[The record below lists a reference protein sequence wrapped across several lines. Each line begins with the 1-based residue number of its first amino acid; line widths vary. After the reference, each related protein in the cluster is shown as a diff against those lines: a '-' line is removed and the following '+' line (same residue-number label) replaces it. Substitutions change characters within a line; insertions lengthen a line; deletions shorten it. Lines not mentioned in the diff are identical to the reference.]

1 MANTKTKTK
10 SDKKSQAQLIQE
22 PKVASRNPWRR
33 FARGADLEVA
43 ISRGR
48 EEEALWI
55 LADGAAPPVSLL
67 GDALCSAAYQGMA
80 ALCSELGRR
89 GASISHW
96 PPSPTLWSELEDAWP
111 RRSQERGYPPASLA
125 LLGGHLGLA
134 KSLAKTY
141 GEEAFGSRPFNA
153 LFYGILASKAR
164 GGQKKKQDV
173 LRFARE
179 RMSPKE
185 LALAANMLCLEG
197 AIDEAL
203 DVLESSSP
211 LEQAKVAR
219 SMLAPLAGYAPSD
232 ARRELAWIALE
243 RAVELCENGQ
253 ALSCALKSP
262 FDHQHA
268 NVEAYSSAYKR
279 QGAIQ
284 DIAGECS
291 EWGHFGPSWSRG
303 KMEPCWPRVAAV
315 MAGNG
320 RALSIMAELPWS
332 SDEILSIKKTCEQV
346 LAIKENTL
354 DLSYMPHFFSKKAAS
369 APHGGIN
376 AAGIEWARAGLALVE
391 SKEIQAIIKA
401 GEKKI
406 QKERRKEVRAMSEE
420 ERALAEAAAAA
431 PKPRRSSRL

>member
-10 SDKKSQAQLIQE
+10 SDKKAQALRLQE
-22 PKVASRNPWRR
+22 PAVASRNPWRR
-33 FARGADLEVA
+33 FAKGADLELA

-55 LADGAAPPVSLL
+55 LADGAAPPMNLL
-67 GDALCSAAYQGMA
+67 ADALCSAAYQGMA
-80 ALCSELGRR
+80 SLCSELGRR
-89 GASISHW
+89 GAYISHW
-96 PPSPTLWSELEDAWP
+96 PPSPTLWSDLEDASA
-111 RRSQERGYPPASLA
+111 RRVQERSYPPASLA
-125 LLGGHLGLA
+125 LLGGHVSLA
-134 KSLAKTY
+134 KSLEKTH
-141 GEEAFGSRPFNA
+141 GEEAFGNRAFNA
-153 LFYGILASKAR
+153 LFYGVLASKTR
-164 GGQKKKQDV
+164 GGQKNKQDV
-173 LRFARE
+173 LSFARE

-185 LALAANMLCLEG
+185 LALAANLLSLEG

-211 LEQAKVAR
+211 LEQAKIAR

-279 QGAIQ
+279 QGAVQ
-284 DIAGECS
+284 DIANECF
-291 EWGHFGPSWSRG
+291 EWGHLGSRWTRG

-320 RALSIMAELPWS
+320 RALSIMSDLPWS
-332 SDEILSIKKTCEQV
+332 SDEIFSIKKTCEQV
-346 LAIKENTL
+346 LAIKEMTL
-354 DLSYMPHFFSKKAAS
+354 DLASMPHFFTKKAAS
-369 APHGGIN
+369 ASRGGMN

-406 QKERRKEVRAMSEE
+406 QKERRREARGMSEE
-420 ERALAEAAAAA
+420 ERAQAEAAAA